1 MAKVYVT
8 DVEGGTAERYDEVTS
23 QLGPGGVTPPGAR
36 FHVAGPTATGW
47 RIIECW
53 DDPAAWQRFINE
65 QVRPII
71 ERQQRPQPPRITEL
85 DVDGEL
91 VGGTQTPEVAAYV
104 TFPGMDKAT
113 FQALEQKVL
122 GGERRLP
129 DGMVQHVNGP
139 SPDGWYFV
147 GLWESEEKRTRFYEE
162 TVMPAAAGVE
172 MSGQPRV
179 EILPVHRGVIAPAA
193 ARA

>member
-8 DVEGGTAERYDEVTS
+8 DVDGGTADRYDATAKEI
-23 QLGPGGVTPPGAR
+23 GVGDVPPAGMR

-53 DDPAAWQRFINE
+53 DDPAAQDRFMRE
-65 QVRPII
+65 QVMPVI

-85 DVDGEL
+85 DVDDEL
-91 VGGTQTPEVAAYV
+91 VGGTQTPEVAAFV

-129 DGMVQHVNGP
+129 DGGVQHVNGP
-139 SPDGWYFV
+139 SADGWYLV
-147 GLWESEEKRTRFYEE
+147 GLWESEDKRLRFYEE
-162 TVMPAAAGVE
+162 TVMPAAQGVE

-179 EILPVHRGVIAPAA
+179 EIMPVHRAVIEPAA
-193 ARA
+193 TRA